1 MGLGGLQ
8 ELVMDRE
15 AWRVRLMG
23 SQSMPQLSD
32 WTDWTQEP
40 NLRALASEVNFRNP
54 PVRLRFW
61 SWLACPV
68 DGREVSGELI
78 IPAMLHS
85 VTAKISMW
93 NELEWNS
100 GGRRCANWC
109 SESAFETYLW
119 KINGCKV
126 SSIGWV
132 VEGRKLQCH
141 TPFPILNQSI
151 VPCLDLTVASWPAYK
166 FLREQVRLSSIPI
179 SLRISHSLLWS
190 TQSKALV

>member
-1 MGLGGLQ
+1 M
-8 ELVMDRE
+8 
-15 AWRVRLMG
+15 
-23 SQSMPQLSD
+23 
-32 WTDWTQEP
+32 
-40 NLRALASEVNFRNP
+40 
-54 PVRLRFW
+54 
-61 SWLACPV
+61 

-126 SSIGWV
+126 SSIG
-132 VEGRKLQCH
+132 
-141 TPFPILNQSI
+141 
-151 VPCLDLTVASWPAYK
+151 
-166 FLREQVRLSSIPI
+166 
-179 SLRISHSLLWS
+179 
-190 TQSKALV
+190 